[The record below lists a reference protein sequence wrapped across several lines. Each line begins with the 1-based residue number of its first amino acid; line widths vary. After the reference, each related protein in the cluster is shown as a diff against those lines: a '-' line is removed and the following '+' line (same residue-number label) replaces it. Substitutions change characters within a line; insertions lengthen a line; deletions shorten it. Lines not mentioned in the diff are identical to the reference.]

1 VLFVGGLDL
10 VPMAAMRPG
19 FEVVLLETRHV
30 KAALSVMAVK
40 TDRKIAAA

>member
-1 VLFVGGLDL
+1 MLFVGGLDL

-30 KAALSVMAVK
+30 KAAFSAVTVK
-40 TDRKIAAA
+40 TDCRIAAA